1 MLFSLYAQWT
11 SPASYFPYMRIF
23 SLVLCHRLKRERQ
36 KHRRRGRGKEAKTRR
51 ERRGNGE
58 KEDLCEVIIPNCS
71 LSFVFKSHLER
82 EKKQKGNAIIEEYY
96 SVLLI
101 LPRQRLVGAELE
113 ILKDTWGLKQMESL
127 SSVLAYKARLK
138 VSAIMQYSSHHSLH
152 LHKIRVLSTNSRQSL
167 TFHIELLPGYG
178 KNQKWTFEALQVLLG
193 IY

>member
-36 KHRRRGRGKEAKTRR
+36 NTEGEGEGKRQRQGER
-51 ERRGNGE
+51 EEGNGE

-101 LPRQRLVGAELE
+101 LPR
-113 ILKDTWGLKQMESL
+113 
-127 SSVLAYKARLK
+127 
-138 VSAIMQYSSHHSLH
+138 
-152 LHKIRVLSTNSRQSL
+152 
-167 TFHIELLPGYG
+167 
-178 KNQKWTFEALQVLLG
+178 
-193 IY
+193 